1 MEHRDEYHG
10 IVVADPFR
18 WLEDT
23 DSERTRDWV
32 AAQNEQTF
40 DFLRS
45 IPERNEI
52 SRRLTELWD
61 YPRYGVPIHRG
72 GRYFFT
78 KNTGLQNQ
86 AAIYCLDDLDGEPR
100 LLLDPNQLS
109 EDGTV
114 ALSEIAVSR
123 EGSHMAF
130 GVTSGGSDWTEWR
143 VIDVATGAELPD
155 VIRWV
160 KFSSATWRRD
170 GSGFF
175 YSRYSEPLQGEELAG
190 VNYYQ
195 KLYFH
200 RLGTS
205 QDDDE
210 LVYERP
216 DQREWGF
223 DGQVSHDGRWLV
235 IHIWQGTDRR
245 NRIYLKDLEGNGS
258 EVVPLLD
265 EFDASYRLV
274 GNDGAVFFLLTDSDA
289 PRGRLVAIDS
299 RDPRR
304 SAWREVIA
312 ERRETLET
320 VRWVGS
326 SYVAHYL
333 RDAHS
338 QVRLFDLDGTPR
350 GEVPLP
356 GIGTVVELTG
366 EPDDPRAFYGFTG
379 FTMPTTVYRFDVDT
393 RQQQVFRKPQVAFR
407 PEDYV
412 TQQIFYR
419 SEDGTRVPMF
429 VTHLRSIRLDGSNP
443 ALLQGYGGFN
453 ISLTPSF
460 SVSNLVWMERGGISA
475 VANLRGGGEY
485 GQDWHRA
492 GTRLAKQ
499 NVFDDFR
506 AAARWLI
513 DRGYTRPDRLAA
525 TGRSNG
531 GLLVA
536 AALTQEPELFGAML
550 IHVGV
555 LDMLRFH
562 KFTIGWAWISDYG
575 SPDDPE
581 EFQALYAYS
590 PYHNLETGTHYPA
603 TLVTTADHDDRV
615 VPAHSYKFTAAL
627 QAAQGGD
634 APVLIRVETR
644 AGHGAGKPTSKLIA
658 EAGDSLSFLVEA
670 LEIGR
675 GSQQKDLSQGG
686 AGSSPN
692 AYGRAASSTDPGC

>member
-1 MEHRDEYHG
+1 MEYRDEYHG

-18 WLEDT
+18 WLEET
-23 DSERTRDWV
+23 DSKRTREWV
-32 AAQNEQTF
+32 AAQNEKTF

-45 IPERNEI
+45 IPEREEI
-52 SRRLTELWD
+52 ARRLTELWD
-61 YPRYGVPIHRG
+61 YPRYGVPIQRG
-72 GRYFFT
+72 GRHFFT
-78 KNTGLQNQ
+78 KNSGLQNQ
-86 AAIYCLDDLDGEPR
+86 AAVYCLDDLDGEPR

-109 EDGTV
+109 DDGTV

-123 EGSHMAF
+123 EGSHLAF

-143 VIDVATGAELPD
+143 VIEVTSGEEMPD
-155 VIRWV
+155 VVRWV
-160 KFSSATWRRD
+160 KFSNAAWRRD

-175 YSRYSEPLQGEELAG
+175 YSRYAEPRRGQELAG
-190 VNYYQ
+190 VTYYQ

-205 QDDDE
+205 QDEDE
-210 LVYERP
+210 LIYERP
-216 DQREWGF
+216 DHREWGF
-223 DGQVSHDGRWLV
+223 DGQVSHDGRYLV
-235 IHIWQGTDRR
+235 IHVWQGTDRR
-245 NRIYLKDLEGNGS
+245 NRIYLKDLEREGS

-274 GNDGAVFFLLTDSDA
+274 GNDGPVFYLLTDSDA
-289 PRGRLVAIDS
+289 PRGRLVAVDS

-304 SAWREVIA
+304 REWREVIPQG
-312 ERRETLET
+312 RETLET

-326 SYVAHYL
+326 CYVAHYL

-338 QVRLFDLDGTPR
+338 QIRLFDLDGSPK

-366 EPDDPRAFYGFTG
+366 EPGDSQAFYGFTG
-379 FTMPTTVYRFDVDT
+379 FTMPTTIYRFDVET

-407 PEDYV
+407 PDDYV

-419 SEDGTRVPMF
+419 SDDGTRVPMF
-429 VTHLRSIRLDGSNP
+429 VTHRRSIRLDGSNP

-513 DRGYTRPDRLAA
+513 DRGYTRPDKLAA

-536 AALTQEPELFGAML
+536 AALTQEPDLFGAML

-581 EFQALYAYS
+581 EFRALYAYS
-590 PYHNLETGTHYPA
+590 PYHNLKAGTHYPA

-627 QAAQGGD
+627 QAAQGSD

-644 AGHGAGKPTSKLIA
+644 AGHGAGKPTSKVIA
-658 EAGDSLSFLVEA
+658 EAGDSLSFLIEA
-670 LEIGR
+670 LDL
-675 GSQQKDLSQGG
+675 GSGSRRVLSQGG
-686 AGSSPN
+686 AGSS
-692 AYGRAASSTDPGC
+692 ARAHGRAASSAGHDC